1 MVGSMMLKIL
11 AERTQLPIG
20 EVSAVA
26 TARSAGS
33 EVKFRDKS
41 LVVADIASFDFKST
55 DIALF
60 AGGDVA
66 SAEYVKKAAAAGAV
80 VIDNSSTFRMDPEV
94 PLVVPEVN
102 SHVIKQHKGIIA
114 NPNCSTIQMMSV
126 LAPLHK
132 AFDLKSVNV
141 ATYQSVSGAGKEAV
155 EELRRQTKA
164 ILEGQT
170 VEGKSCFP
178 KRIGFNLFPQI
189 GSFDEDGNTTEE
201 SKMVNETKKILEIPA
216 LPVLA
221 TCVRVPVFFAHSE
234 AVQASFAKEC
244 SPEEV
249 RAILSHAPCVRVMDE
264 PSRELYPTPAEG
276 EEQDD
281 VLVGR
286 IRRDPTVEHGISMW
300 VVADNLRKGAATNA
314 VNIAQALI
322 EERDA
327 E

>member
-1 MVGSMMLKIL
+1 MLKIL

-20 EVSAVA
+20 KVSAVA

-33 EVKFRDKS
+33 VVKFRDES
-41 LVVADIASFDFKST
+41 LVVADIASFDFKGI

-66 SAEYVKKAAAAGAV
+66 AAEYVKKAAAAGAV
-80 VIDNSSTFRMDPEV
+80 AIDNSSIFLMDPEV

-102 SHVIKQHKGIIA
+102 GHAIKHHKGIIA

-132 AFDLKSVNV
+132 AFGLKSVSV

-164 ILEGQT
+164 MLEGQPI
-170 VEGKSCFP
+170 EGKSCFP

-189 GSFDEDGNTTEE
+189 GSFDEEGNTTEE
-201 SKMVNETKKILEIPA
+201 TKMVNETKKILELPEV
-216 LPVLA
+216 PVLA

-234 AVQASFAKEC
+234 AVQAAFEKEC

-249 RAILSHAPCVRVMDE
+249 RAILSKAPCVKVMDD
-264 PSRELYPTPAEG
+264 PSKEIYPTPVEG
-276 EEQDD
+276 EDQDL

-314 VNIAQALI
+314 VNIAQALT